1 MEKKYTDLLNY
12 LQEIPGEDKRDEAT
26 ATVLQAAR
34 DSITL
39 KKLKKLIPDYERK
52 LRSEEKEERSYLK
65 FTQKELSQMPNDFQQ
80 IFIIDNHIV
89 RYRLHR
95 GMYHARYRRDGY
107 NIEVASSNFE
117 VMKKKF
123 ITALIEQTASKPT
136 KAPLLKEYSLSWL
149 NEKKS
154 TVKDSTYKSYETLI
168 KGEILPNLGE
178 LHIDKIT
185 RKEVQDYLFRL
196 VSENKNRT
204 AEKVKQTLNAIFDV
218 AAEDY
223 NFKSP
228 MSKIKLPHYETK
240 KGTPLSKEEEK
251 RLVDF
256 CINNR
261 HLYGVSSLL
270 ILTYT
275 GLRVGELKSMTIEEK
290 NGYRYFEC
298 TTEKTRL
305 GYGEKRRRIPISPM
319 MEKILPYVNLNN
331 AVNAAKKTISDTLKR
346 IFPERHVHELR
357 YTFISRCK
365 EAGCNLELVMAWDGH
380 EFDADVKSSKVDR
393 GYTRYADEY
402 YFGEI
407 KKVNYE
413 L

>member
-12 LQEIPGEDKRDEAT
+12 IQEIPNEDKRDEAT

-52 LRSEEKEERSYLK
+52 LKSEEKEERSYVK
-65 FTQKELSQMPNDFQQ
+65 FTLKEISQMPSEVQK

-89 RYRLHR
+89 RYRLYR

-107 NIEVASSNFE
+107 NIEVASSDFDL
-117 VMKKKF
+117 MKKKF
-123 ITALIEQTASKPT
+123 LAALIEQTANKPT
-136 KAPLLKEYSLSWL
+136 KAPLMKDYAISWL
-149 NEKKS
+149 NEKKPTIKAS
-154 TVKDSTYKSYETLI
+154 TFKSYETLMN
-168 KGEILPNLGE
+168 GEIIPNLGE

-185 RKEVQDYLFRL
+185 RKDVQNYLFRL
-196 VSENKNRT
+196 VAENKNRT
-204 AEKVKQTLNAIFDV
+204 AEKVKQMLNAIFDV
-218 AAEDY
+218 AVEDY

-240 KGTPLSKEEEK
+240 KGTPLSKDEEK

-256 CINNR
+256 CTQNG

-270 ILTYT
+270 VLLYT
-275 GLRVGELKSMTIEEK
+275 GLRVGELPSLTLEEK

-298 TTEKTRL
+298 TTAKTRL

-319 MEKILPYVNLNN
+319 MEKVLPYVNFDS
-331 AVNAAKKTISDTLKR
+331 AINAAKKTISDTLKR
-346 IFPERHVHELR
+346 IFPDRHIHELR
-357 YTFISRCK
+357 YTFISRRK
-365 EAGCNLELVMAWDGH
+365 ETGCNQELVMLWDGH
-380 EFDADVKSSKVDR
+380 EFDGDVKTSKVDR
-393 GYTRYADEY
+393 GYTKYADEY

-407 KKVNYE
+407 KKVKYE